1 MRCTVVS
8 CYTFQYEFEATPRM
22 IPVMT
27 SPSFSGSQ
35 KTLVDPLTSLLFI
48 TELWFTAMGLRCME
62 KRWAV
67 EELLWWE
74 SGRLQRPPDC
84 CLPHFCRSNVLCILW
99 IFAVC
104 VFWIVLISHLPSAG
118 LCEESGSSP
127 RLLCPRWSCSSTPAI
142 RQSCRDSL
150 YASSGEQLQDTV
162 LLHTSGW
169 VVGICLTANELSFG
183 QSLPPT
189 VIAQNTSVS
198 CMMRWTAN
206 SVPSEIKRAFL
217 QCRVDGLDEAY
228 GK

>member
-1 MRCTVVS
+1 MYCCQLLYFSIWIWSDATHDSCDDFSQFFRVTENTRWPFNLFTLYHRAVIYCDGVEMHGKKMSSWGTVVVRIRPS
-8 CYTFQYEFEATPRM
+8 SEATWLLPPTLLPFKCFVH
-22 IPVMT
+22 PV
-27 SPSFSGSQ
+27 
-35 KTLVDPLTSLLFI
+35 D
-48 TELWFTAMGLRCME
+48 
-62 KRWAV
+62 
-67 EELLWWE
+67 
-74 SGRLQRPPDC
+74 
-84 CLPHFCRSNVLCILW
+84 FCS
-99 IFAVC
+99 VC